1 MSAEQPTDSEQA
13 PVAETSVA
21 TAGNTA
27 TGSNKNQNDT
37 STGPN
42 ASANEKKP
50 VTKSPSQKTARP
62 KKPTAGHGWITA
74 LIVMLVLLGALGV
87 AGWFGWQYWQQGQ
100 QTAQENARILA
111 TLEQDLAQQRTQWT
125 ALERRLNEQQA
136 VNQRLNDALVAT
148 QDNLVNLAQQVNAN
162 NGLQASD
169 VIRLEVEYLLRTA
182 RYIGQVTKDT
192 AQAMALL
199 QQADR
204 LLNEL
209 NEVAY
214 LPVRAAIAQDIQALR
229 NAPNADIDGLYFA
242 LQALEQ
248 SAITWQW
255 WPDRSP
261 VTVPAVNATEPE
273 DTLWYVTLG
282 RELRQLVTIR
292 YRGDMT
298 ADRLP
303 PEAFQQMHTQFR
315 LLLQQAQVAA
325 IQRNQTL
332 YAASLEQAQ
341 AWFATA
347 TSQIPEARQV
357 SDQLAQLAAQSV
369 AAVVPDVS
377 RGLNALQALTT
388 TEIAEDVTP

>member
-1 MSAEQPTDSEQA
+1 MSAEHPPKAPKQA
-13 PVAETSVA
+13 PAEAATTEPSAKPAMNSAPKKVAS
-21 TAGNTA
+21 
-27 TGSNKNQNDT
+27 
-37 STGPN
+37 
-42 ASANEKKP
+42 
-50 VTKSPSQKTARP
+50 
-62 KKPTAGHGWITA
+62 KKPTANRGRITA
-74 LIVMLVLLGALGV
+74 LIGVLVLLGVLGT
-87 AGWFGWQYWQQGQ
+87 AGWFGWQFWQQEQ
-100 QTAQENARILA
+100 QNLQANAQTLA
-111 TLEQDLAQQRTQWT
+111 ALEQELAQQRTQWT
-125 ALERRLNEQQA
+125 ALARRLDDQQA
-136 VNQRLNDALVAT
+136 ANQRLNETLSAT
-148 QDNLVNLAQQVNAN
+148 QENLVNLAQQVNAN
-162 NGLQASD
+162 DGLQTSD

-214 LPVRAAIAQDIQALR
+214 LPVRAAIAQDMQALR
-229 NAPNADIDGLYFA
+229 DAPNADIDGLYFA

-248 SAITWQW
+248 SAVTWQW

-261 VTVPAVNATEPE
+261 APEQPVNAPE
-273 DTLWYVTLG
+273 AEDALWYVALG

-332 YAASLEQAQ
+332 YAASLDQAQ

-369 AAVVPDVS
+369 AAVIPDVAQ
-377 RGLNALQALTT
+377 GLTALQALST
-388 TEIAEDVTP
+388 TESAEDVAP